1 MKWLIAVGAAGL
13 MAGCAAVEQHAPD
26 ACQAARLALD
36 AAERIDVSE
45 NAAKAVAIAKGVVTI
60 ACAAAGQP

>member
-13 MAGCAAVEQHAPD
+13 MAGCAAADQQAPE
-26 ACQAARLALD
+26 ACRAARLALD